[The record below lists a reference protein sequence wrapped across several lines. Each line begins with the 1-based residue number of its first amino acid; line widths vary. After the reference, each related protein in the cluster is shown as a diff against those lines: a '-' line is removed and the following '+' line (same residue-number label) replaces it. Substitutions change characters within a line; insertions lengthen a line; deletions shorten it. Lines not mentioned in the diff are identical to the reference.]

1 MTGLL
6 PKSEIPVRSD
16 QRQNPM
22 PKPDGPAKFKIDP
35 VNEDFTK
42 VHNEI
47 IRTEKLTALEKG
59 VFLQCLYAASNPKMI
74 RSKSWNGFAQAAGIP
89 PRTFLRHRQKFLDIG
104 LFRWVGPSLLQITTS
119 FYEDDDY
126 EEIEEF
132 DIEVVEAEEK
142 EEEPEKSFVE
152 RVDAAPRRAK
162 QMSTADRW
170 NLITEAWD
178 KYKQEDWPNVHR
190 SAGTKMAIELVM
202 RNIGLNHDDY
212 DDYIGAVIQGA
223 KSDDFWMDPSRP
235 KKLSFF
241 FGSKGDLSDNQI
253 TSRVALYNRG
263 KEIFAKEL
271 PFYARFNWRNDDV
284 VLEAFNKARYTAW
297 KGTPLE
303 NLPEFKKIMRLVG
316 TSCKT
321 SVQQFAN
328 MHWKHCLYYDK
339 PRSEMRTAEV
349 WRVDNSEAAMMD
361 NRLNEPDLFD
371 AKVLDKCK
379 EKGTVIL
386 YYTNKEQS
394 VPVSWIGKQF
404 THRSLD
410 QYEDEALNYKFFP
423 EV

>member
-1 MTGLL
+1 MGLTRNESSHVRL
-6 PKSEIPVRSD
+6 SRAILMSDKLSPAEIGVYAKCAYIAG
-16 QRQNPM
+16 NPC
-22 PKPDGPAKFKIDP
+22 F
-35 VNEDFTK
+35 ET
-42 VHNEI
+42 
-47 IRTEKLTALEKG
+47 
-59 VFLQCLYAASNPKMI
+59 
-74 RSKSWNGFAQAAGIP
+74 KSWEQFAATAGISS
-89 PRTFLRHRQKFLDIG
+89 RTFLRYRQRFLDLGI
-104 LFRWVGPSLLQITTS
+104 FRLTNYGNHLEVTDE
-119 FYEDDDY
+119 FYDDEEE
-126 EEIEEF
+126 EEIEELTASYNLKS
-132 DIEVVEAEEK
+132 DEAQ

-152 RVDAAPRRAK
+152 RVDAAPKRAK

-170 NLITEAWD
+170 NLITQAWD

-253 TSRVALYNRG
+253 ASRVALYNRG

-284 VLEAFNKARYTAW
+284 VLKAFNKARYTAW

-321 SVQQFAN
+321 SVQQFSR

-349 WRVDNSEAAMMD
+349 WNVDNSEVAMMD
-361 NRLNEPDLFD
+361 NRINEPLLFD

-386 YYTNKEQS
+386 YYTSKEES
-394 VPVSWIGKQF
+394 IPCSWIGKEF
-404 THRSLD
+404 THRNLD
-410 QYEDEALNYKFFP
+410 TPEHEALNYQFFP
-423 EV
+423 DA